1 MKKYRSIDA
10 IRGIFALLI
19 VWHHLCP
26 IMGISYNMDFGNT
39 IVLFFFILSGFHI
52 SITWKDKIQGHCK
65 DFIIKRC
72 SKIFPIQWL
81 MTWLFVICG
90 INIVSI
96 WAIPFHLTLMQSLM
110 PFWEINFTINTPSW
124 FLSSLFV
131 CYLIIP
137 LILNIVNRNQ
147 ALFEAI
153 LIFCIVGFT
162 ILIYILPD
170 CIGRRWLVY
179 INPFARLIDFS
190 VGVLLGIVWSAISC
204 LVVKFSRKAFIFT
217 LLEIVAICG
226 FMMVVSYRPVITL
239 NNYPVIR
246 YPLILLL
253 ISTFTLSYGIISK
266 LFSNKVLSWFG
277 SISMSIYMVHGFI
290 LHYVNRLY
298 EIPIWGR
305 VILAYLLVLFMSYIV
320 NLTLPYV
327 ASKFTSAANAI
338 CKRFN

>member
-26 IMGISYNMDFGNT
+26 IMGISYHMDFGNT
-39 IVLFFFILSGFHI
+39 IVLFFFVLSGFHI
-52 SITWKDKIQGHCK
+52 TITWKDKIQDHCK

-81 MTWLFVICG
+81 MTLLFVVCG

-96 WAIPFHLTLMQSLM
+96 WAVPFHLTLTQSLI
-110 PFWEINFTINTPSW
+110 PSWEINFTVNTPSW

-131 CYLIIP
+131 CYLITP
-137 LILNIVNRNQ
+137 FILNAVNRNKIF
-147 ALFEAI
+147 FELV
-153 LIFCIVGFT
+153 LIFCIACFT
-162 ILIYILPD
+162 IFIYILPNT
-170 CIGRRWLVY
+170 IGRRWLVY

-190 VGVLLGIVWSAISC
+190 VGVLLGIIWSAFSNFVMNI
-204 LVVKFSRKAFIFT
+204 SRKTAIFT
-217 LLEIVAICG
+217 LFELVALCG
-226 FMMVVSYRPVITL
+226 FIVVVSFKPIIAL

-246 YPLILLL
+246 YPLILLI

-266 LFSNKVLSWFG
+266 LFSNKLLSWLG
-277 SISMSIYMVHGFI
+277 GISISVYMTHGFI
-290 LHYVNRLY
+290 LHYVNKLY
-298 EIPIWGR
+298 EIPIWGK